1 MRPRQ
6 HAFTLIE
13 LLVVI
18 AIIGILMAAAR
29 PSVVAA
35 NDRAKTATCETR
47 LAQIDLALRQYVE
60 DHGRMPGSLNELLQ
74 KRYLLNSDIIRC
86 SKTKQELQYRPL
98 APDGDGEQIVASCV
112 FPQSPR
118 GERPHGQG
126 DAYVL
131 LRLDGETAV
140 ARQ

>member
-1 MRPRQ
+1 MRPAQ

-13 LLVVI
+13 MLVVI

-29 PSVVAA
+29 PSVVAG
-35 NDRAKTATCETR
+35 NDRARTATCETR

-60 DHGRMPGSLNELLQ
+60 DHGRMPDSLDELVQ
-74 KRYLLNSDIIRC
+74 QRYLLDSDILHC
-86 SKTKQELQYRPL
+86 SKTRGEFHYRPL
-98 APDGDGEQIVASCV
+98 APDDDGEQIVASCV
-112 FPQSPR
+112 SPQAPR

-131 LRLDGETAV
+131 LLLKGKTAV